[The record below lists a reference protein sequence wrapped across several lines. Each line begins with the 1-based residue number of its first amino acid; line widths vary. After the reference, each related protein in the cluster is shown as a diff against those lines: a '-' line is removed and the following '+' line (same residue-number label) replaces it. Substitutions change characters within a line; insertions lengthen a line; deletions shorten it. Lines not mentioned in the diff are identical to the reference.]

1 MLTLAIQAGG
11 QSRRMGRDKGL
22 IELGGVPLIEH
33 LLRRV
38 GGLADEVLITTNNPG
53 GYAYLGLRMAGDD
66 QPGAGALHGLLT
78 ALRAARGDLVLIL
91 ACDMPFVSRPLI
103 EHLLA
108 LTPDA
113 DVVVPRWND
122 RFQPLHAVYRRN
134 TCLPAVVAAL
144 ARGDQRMI
152 SFYEGLRVIPVDEET
167 VARLNPGGGSF
178 FNINTTE
185 DLAQAEHL
193 LHTGG

>member
-38 GGLADEVLITTNNPG
+38 GGLADEVLITTNNPV
-53 GYAYLGLRMAGDD
+53 GYAYLGLRLAGDD

-91 ACDMPFVSRPLI
+91 ACDMPFVSRRLI

-108 LTPDA
+108 LTPEA
-113 DVVVPRWND
+113 DVVVPRWDD
-122 RFQPLHAVYRRN
+122 RFQPLHAVYRRA
-134 TCLPAVVAAL
+134 TCLPAVEAAL
-144 ARGDQRMI
+144 ARDERRVI
-152 SFYEGLRVIPVDEET
+152 SFYEGLQVVTVDEET
-167 VARLNPGGGSF
+167 VARLNPGGRSF
-178 FNINTTE
+178 FNINTPE
-185 DLAQAEHL
+185 DLAEAERL
-193 LHTGG
+193 LDAGT